1 MITGQAT
8 AEATQAYADAHS
20 ALTYTALN
28 GTGLMVSQA
37 GFGSYRVDVSQET
50 HRQALRHALLRGINL
65 VDTSSNY
72 ADGGSEELV
81 GQAVA
86 ELVTAGEL
94 ARENLVI
101 VSKVGYVQ
109 GSNLEIVQ
117 AHKEAGNPF
126 PNVVELEQGL
136 MHCIHPQFLADQLS
150 RSLQRLNMETID
162 GYLLHNPEYYLKWA
176 HKARQPLAQARKEY
190 YRRIEAAFAFLEDEV
205 AQGRIRW
212 YGISSNAFPVPADD
226 PEFTSLEKV
235 WQIAESIQD
244 GRGAAHHFRLIQ
256 LPMNLFET
264 GGATAKNLSHGRSVL
279 DFAQEK
285 ELAVLINRPL
295 NAIVNNALVRLA
307 DVLYPNYPATAEEV
321 STAVDT
327 SVQVEER
334 FKHEILPKLDIEAE
348 TKRQLLEYLA
358 VGLMLEGQWRGFG
371 TYHNWRDV
379 QTKFLVPRTRN
390 AVQFLSNLEN
400 SPVEAVSWLNE
411 YVDAV
416 NTTLAAVSAFYQ
428 MKGNERGQQIKG
440 AVTQADA
447 EWEADTLS
455 QTAIRALRTTAGIT
469 TVLVGMRRQAYV
481 DDVLADLKTD
491 VSSENRDEAWTA
503 LQNTL

>member
-8 AEATQAYADAHS
+8 AEATQAYADAHP
-20 ALTYTALN
+20 ALTYTPLH
-28 GTGLMVSQA
+28 GTDLMVSQV
-37 GFGSYRVDVSQET
+37 GFGGYRVDVSQET
-50 HRQALRHALLRGINL
+50 HQQALRHALCSGINL

-81 GQAVA
+81 GKVVA
-86 ELVTAGEL
+86 ELVAAGEL
-94 ARENLVI
+94 ARESVVI

-109 GSNLEIVQ
+109 GSNLEIVR
-117 AHKEAGNPF
+117 ARKKAGNPF
-126 PNVVELEQGL
+126 ANVVELERGL
-136 MHCIHPQFLADQLS
+136 MHCIHPQFVADQLS
-150 RSLQRLNMETID
+150 RSLERLNMETID

-176 HKARQPLAQARKEY
+176 HKARQPLAQVRQEY
-190 YRRIEAAFAFLEDEV
+190 YRRIEAAFAFLADEV
-205 AQGRIRW
+205 TQGRIRW
-212 YGISSNAFPVPADD
+212 YGISSNTFPVPADD

-235 WQIAESIQD
+235 WQIAESIQTE
-244 GRGAAHHFRLIQ
+244 RGSVHHFRIVQ

-264 GGATAKNLSHGRSVL
+264 GGATEKNQSHGRSVL

-295 NAIVNNALVRLA
+295 NAIVNKALVRLA

-334 FKHEILPKLDIEAE
+334 FKREILPKLNLESE

-358 VGLMLEGQWRGFG
+358 VGLMLEGHWRGFG

-379 QTKFLVPRTRN
+379 QTQFLLPRTKN

-400 SPVEAVSWLNE
+400 LPVEAVSWLDE
-411 YVDAV
+411 YIDAV

-428 MKGNERGQQIKG
+428 MKGSRRARQIKET
-440 AVTQADA
+440 VTQADA
-447 EWEADTLS
+447 EWEAHTLS
-455 QTAIRALRTTAGIT
+455 QTAVRALRTTAGID

-481 DDVLADLKTD
+481 DDILADLKIP
-491 VSSENRDEAWTA
+491 VQSKNRDEAWA
-503 LQNTL
+503 ELLNTL